1 MPKPKPKPD
10 VRFILHLEDQHDY
23 LIATFHASVKVA
35 SGALEYP
42 QYRDEPG
49 RELVDLVVRAQLD
62 RTRTAGEFYGW
73 RPTFKP
79 WELDLERA
87 ESMVKVLRHVDR
99 HLRDLSDTFGWPQDL
114 AAFMGHMA
122 SAVGTTSKQPFA
134 RRTTGDQDI
143 TGTGYRFMD
152 VDDLR
157 HHLGDQ
163 AKQWLVRHGCVR
175 QDTAA

>member
-1 MPKPKPKPD
+1 MPKIKPD
-10 VRFILHLEDQHDY
+10 VRFIVQVDDQNDY
-23 LIATFHASVKVA
+23 LIATFHAAVKVP

-49 RELVDLVVRAQLD
+49 REFVDLVVRSQLD
-62 RTRTAGEFYGW
+62 RTRTSGEFYGW

-87 ESMVKVLRHVDR
+87 ESMVKVLRSVDR
-99 HLRDLSDTFGWPQDL
+99 RLRELSDRFGWPQDL

-122 SAVGTTSKQPFA
+122 DAVGATSTRPFA
-134 RRTTGDQDI
+134 RRATGDQDI
-143 TGTGYRFMD
+143 TGTGYRYMD

-157 HHLGDQ
+157 RHLAEQ
-163 AKQWLVRHGCVR
+163 ANEWLVKHGCVR
-175 QDTAA
+175 QDAA